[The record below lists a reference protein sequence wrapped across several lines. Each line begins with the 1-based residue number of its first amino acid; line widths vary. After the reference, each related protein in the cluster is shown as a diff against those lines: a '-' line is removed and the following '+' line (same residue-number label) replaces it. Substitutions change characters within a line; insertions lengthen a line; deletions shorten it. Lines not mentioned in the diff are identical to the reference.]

1 MTQSGRAVFMCLKP
15 ELPQSGYFVR
25 FGAALGAK
33 SGICTNIQ
41 HALKIHLR
49 YAEAGPATRLIGS
62 PGTCPQRGKGG
73 ALNKPEL
80 LRAPGAAA
88 GLSPVANYLAELH
101 ARVMELN
108 GGSPADYI
116 PELGKADPSLFG
128 ITLATVDG
136 GVYAIGDADHPFT
149 IQSVSKPFMYGYAL
163 QHHGREEVLKKVG
176 VEPTGEAF
184 NSIVLDEVANRP
196 FNPMVNSGAIAVAEL
211 MNGATQEERIAN
223 MLALFSRLAGHSLA
237 IDQAVYQSELATGHR
252 NRAIAYMMLNTAMIR
267 RDPSEVLDLYFRQCS
282 VNVTARDL
290 AVMAAT
296 LANDGK
302 SPITGETVYDTQC
315 VRDVLTVMNSCGM
328 YNYAGQWSYEVGMPA
343 KSGVSG
349 CILAVIPG
357 QIGIGV
363 YSPPIDALGNSVR
376 GIRVCEEISKEFEL
390 HAFNNRTNVRNV
402 IRCEYRGDVV
412 RSKRL
417 RTPEERRVL
426 ALEGRKVAVLE
437 VQGALFFGSTERFLR
452 RLAQQAPETRYVIVD
467 FKRVHLADTAA
478 HRLIVRAAR
487 DMAGGP
493 TELVFTSIAD
503 DGPLASLAVQVTE
516 QETGPMVRCFKDA
529 DAALE
534 WCEDRL
540 LAVSGSEGSSAKF
553 ALSEL
558 DLFKGLSPD
567 EYRLIET
574 IVKPLVF
581 DKGEVIIREG
591 SDAKL
596 FFVIARGT
604 VSVQI
609 RVQGQDARK
618 RRVASI
624 GPGLSFGEMALLDGG
639 KRSADVI
646 CYGLAVGQLQ
656 ELAAEHPNIMIT
668 ILGNLTRDFSERL
681 RHANEEI
688 GALE

>member
-1 MTQSGRAVFMCLKP
+1 M
-15 ELPQSGYFVR
+15 
-25 FGAALGAK
+25 
-33 SGICTNIQ
+33 
-41 HALKIHLR
+41 
-49 YAEAGPATRLIGS
+49 
-62 PGTCPQRGKGG
+62 
-73 ALNKPEL
+73 NKPER
-80 LRAPGAAA
+80 LREPSATAVLA
-88 GLSPVANYLAELH
+88 PVANYLSELH
-101 ARVMELN
+101 ARVSALT

-116 PELGKADPSLFG
+116 PELANADASRFG
-128 ITLATVDG
+128 IALATVDG
-136 GVYAIGDADHPFT
+136 AIYAIGDADYPFT
-149 IQSVSKPFMYGYAL
+149 IQSASKPFMYGDAL
-163 QHHGREEVLKKVG
+163 QRHGRESVLKKVG

-184 NSIVLDEVANRP
+184 NAIVLDEVANRP
-196 FNPMVNSGAIAVAEL
+196 FNAMVNAGAIAVAEL
-211 MNGATQEERIAN
+211 MDGGTQEERIAN
-223 MLALFSRLAGHSLA
+223 MLALFSSLAGRRLD
-237 IDQAVYQSELATGHR
+237 IDQAVFQSEMATGHR

-290 AVMAAT
+290 AIMAAT
-296 LANDGK
+296 LANDGAN
-302 SPITGETVYDTQC
+302 PITGETVYDTNC

-328 YNYAGQWSYEVGMPA
+328 YNYAGQWSFEVGMPA

-376 GIRVCEEISKEFEL
+376 GIRVCEEISSEFEL
-390 HAFNNRTNVRNV
+390 HAFNNRTNVRSV
-402 IRCEYRGDVV
+402 IRREYRGDVV
-412 RSKRL
+412 RSNRL

-426 ALEGRKVAVLE
+426 AEEGRKVAVLE

-452 RLAQQAPETRYVIVD
+452 RLAQQESEARYVVVD
-467 FKRVHLADTAA
+467 FKRVHFADTAA
-478 HRLIVRAAR
+478 HRLIARAAR
-487 DMAGGP
+487 TMAGGP
-493 TELVFTSIAD
+493 TELVFASIAD
-503 DGPLASLAVQVTE
+503 DGPLAQLIEQDAGPLA
-516 QETGPMVRCFKDA
+516 RSFKDT
-529 DAALE
+529 DSALE

-540 LAVSGSEGSSAKF
+540 LAGSGQEGSGTKF
-553 ALSEL
+553 ALAEL
-558 DLFKGLSPD
+558 DLFKGLSLE

-574 IVKPLVF
+574 IVKPLIF
-581 DKGEVIIREG
+581 EKGEVIIREG

-596 FFVIARGT
+596 FFVVARGT

-609 RVQGQDARK
+609 RVRGQDGRK

-639 KRSADVI
+639 KRSADIVADERVI

-668 ILGNLTRDFSERL
+668 ILGNLTREFSERL